1 MKKNLFV
8 LSLVIFCLMSLKT
21 IENDNDEILI
31 NTILSEIVNQDSSI
45 LNENCKMVDGFSSP
59 LQIPPHFY
67 LNDENFEK
75 LSPYFKTEDKNY
87 YSEQIAKNRNIKLL
101 KKNSF
106 KSYDFISRKKIT
118 NFIAKVESDYIKE
131 KDFDYNERYEEK
143 IGAAQEFGL
152 PLISKD
158 GKYIMFRFQS
168 KLDSEK
174 SRGFQRIYEKQGNT
188 WVVVKSLLE
197 WDK

>member
-8 LSLVIFCLMSLKT
+8 LSLVVFCLMSLKT
-21 IENDNDEILI
+21 IQNNNDEILI
-31 NTILSEIVNQDSSI
+31 NTIVSEIVNQDSSI

-59 LQIPPHFY
+59 LQIHPSSY
-67 LNDENFEK
+67 LSEENFEK
-75 LSPYFKTEDKNY
+75 LSPYFKAEDKNY

-106 KSYDFISRKKIT
+106 KSYDFISKKKIT
-118 NFIAKVESDYIKE
+118 NFIAKVESDYVKE
-131 KDFDYNERYEEK
+131 KDFNYNDRYVEK
-143 IGAAQEFGL
+143 IGIIQEFGL

-158 GKYIMFRFQS
+158 GKYLMLRFYC
-168 KLDSEK
+168 KLGPEK
-174 SRGFQRIYEKQGNT
+174 SRGFQRIYEKRGST

>member
-1 MKKNLFV
+1 
-8 LSLVIFCLMSLKT
+8 
-21 IENDNDEILI
+21 
-31 NTILSEIVNQDSSI
+31 
-45 LNENCKMVDGFSSP
+45 MVDGFSSP
-59 LQIPPHFY
+59 LQIPPNFY
-67 LNDENFEK
+67 LKDENFEK
-75 LSPYFKTEDKNY
+75 LLPYFKTEDKNY

-131 KDFDYNERYEEK
+131 KAFDYNERYEEK

-158 GKYIMFRFQS
+158 GKYIMFRFQT

-188 WVVVKSLLE
+188 WVIVKSLFE